1 MSDDFLTDILGGA
14 SNTDAYYHEEQNV
27 SIDDGTY
34 PATIIDLTQSNVTT
48 RYGTSAD
55 LYKPTYQIA
64 RGKNKGVTVSDKG
77 IWRFKSEPSSARNKS
92 SRGNIIYKN
101 ILDILSIELEQ
112 VEVDGII
119 MRRLPE
125 LTKDNVKGKKVLISV
140 QDDDYKSNY
149 GRLASKVAMIHSEWA
164 DEVEVKQS

>member
-1 MSDDFLTDILGGA
+1 VSDNFLDEILGNGA

-27 SIDDGTY
+27 TIDDGTY
-34 PATIIDLTQSNVTT
+34 PATVIDLNKSNVTT
-48 RYGTSAD
+48 RYGTNAD

-64 RGKNKGVTVSDKG
+64 KGKNKGATISDKG
-77 IWRFKSEPSSARNKS
+77 IWRFKSEPSQARNKS

-112 VEVDGII
+112 VEVDGVI

-125 LTKDNVKGKKVLISV
+125 LTKENVVGKKVLITVS
-140 QDDDYKSNY
+140 DDDYKSNY

-164 DEVEVKQS
+164 DEVKQS